1 MNKRL
6 EAMGCI
12 RQIEPEESCGNEFGT
27 STGKTLWSSIEQRA
41 HAGAATANVQ
51 GGGRPNGI
59 LHLCANCSNLSPS
72 AALPLPL
79 PRKFATHLVAGKL
92 CEQVGIVGEGL
103 DGYAGAIIVN
113 SQQLGPVGREGDL
126 LDAIGLDELEEV
138 RIADRGGCSA
148 RRLDDLGDGARG
160 GGRRRVH
167 SHGEGRCRRG
177 PAVRRRR
184 QGCEGL
190 RRREEEGGDE
200 GNGKPHGY
208 LVQLWENV
216 TGGGYIRTLIRM
228 IVATSV
234 VVRKNVK
241 DVIYS

>member
-51 GGGRPNGI
+51 GGGDQM
-59 LHLCANCSNLSPS
+59 AFSTS
-72 AALPLPL
+72 ARIVRICRHPQRSHCPL

-113 SQQLGPVGREGDL
+113 SQQLGAVGREGDL

-167 SHGEGRCRRG
+167 SHGEGRGRRG

-216 TGGGYIRTLIRM
+216 TEA
-228 IVATSV
+228 VTSE
-234 VVRKNVK
+234 R
-241 DVIYS
+241 